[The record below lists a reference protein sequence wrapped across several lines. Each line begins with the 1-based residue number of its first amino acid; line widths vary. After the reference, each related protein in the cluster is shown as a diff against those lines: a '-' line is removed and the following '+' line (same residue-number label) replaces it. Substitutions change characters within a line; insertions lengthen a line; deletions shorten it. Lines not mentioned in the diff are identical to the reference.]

1 MIRTR
6 SVIRGLL
13 TLGLA
18 AWLLPL
24 ERIGHDRDADT
35 TAGRSTLERIRASGV
50 ARVGYANEAPFA
62 YYDSRADRLTGEA
75 PELARV
81 LLGQLGVR
89 RIEGVL
95 TDFGSLIPGL
105 QAGHFDLIA
114 AGMYITP
121 ARCQQVLFSNPT
133 YGIGE
138 ALLVRAGNPLALHA
152 YENLIANP
160 QARLGVVTGT
170 VQIGYARS
178 LGLDPAR
185 LLVLPDPP
193 SALAALEAGRIDAY
207 AATALTVQDLLQR
220 RANDRVERARPFT
233 DPVIDGK
240 EVRGYGAFALR
251 AEDLALRR
259 LIDAQL
265 AAFLGT
271 PAHQQL
277 VAPFGFTPAELPG
290 TATAAALCAGMSP

>member
-1 MIRTR
+1 MISKRAAIWG
-6 SVIRGLL
+6 VVALALAIWLFPRGQFG
-13 TLGLA
+13 TDTGDARLG
-18 AWLLPL
+18 
-24 ERIGHDRDADT
+24 
-35 TAGRSTLERIRASGV
+35 TLERIRTSGV

-62 YYDSRADRLTGEA
+62 YYDSSAGRLTGEA
-75 PELARV
+75 PEVARV

-105 QAGHFDLIA
+105 QAGRFDLIA

-121 ARCQQVLFSNPT
+121 PRCQQVLFSNPT
-133 YGIGE
+133 YAIGE

-152 YENLIANP
+152 YDDLIALP
-160 QARLGVVTGT
+160 EARLGVVTGT

-178 LGLDPAR
+178 LGIAPTR

-193 SALAALEAGRIDAY
+193 SALAALEADRIDAY
-207 AATALTVQDLLQR
+207 AATALTAQDLLQR
-220 RANDRVERARPFT
+220 RANDRVERAQPFT
-233 DPVIDGK
+233 NPRINGK
-240 EVRGYGAFALR
+240 DARGYGAFALR
-251 AEDLALRR
+251 LEDIALRR

-271 PAHQQL
+271 PAHRQL

-290 TATAAALCAGMSP
+290 AATASALCTGVAP